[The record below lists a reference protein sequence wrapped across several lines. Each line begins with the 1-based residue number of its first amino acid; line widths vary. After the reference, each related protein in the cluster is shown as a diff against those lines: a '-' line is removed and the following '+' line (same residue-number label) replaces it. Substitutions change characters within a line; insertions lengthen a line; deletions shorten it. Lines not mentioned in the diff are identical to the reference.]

1 MHIITIPSLSSCF
14 VGGMS
19 YFIACLLCLSYYC
32 WLLFHRYWSLYP
44 HFNEGIN
51 FTRHSFIIEMNYV
64 VLQIFF
70 LFIDPSCRIEE
81 PHWCPPFFQSG
92 RCDEWQCQHSP
103 ERKSYCDDL
112 NHVKSFSRWCNS
124 KCFDRRLGCLSHTR
138 DLNIKEAAVAADK
151 YILDQLI
158 AIPAYLSG
166 SALNNK
172 NNSSLLRATQKNLS
186 ISFTKMDL
194 TYVLGC
200 GLAY

>member
-1 MHIITIPSLSSCF
+1 M
-14 VGGMS
+14 
-19 YFIACLLCLSYYC
+19 
-32 WLLFHRYWSLYP
+32 
-44 HFNEGIN
+44 
-51 FTRHSFIIEMNYV
+51 
-64 VLQIFF
+64 
-70 LFIDPSCRIEE
+70 
-81 PHWCPPFFQSG
+81 
-92 RCDEWQCQHSP
+92 
-103 ERKSYCDDL
+103 
-112 NHVKSFSRWCNS
+112 
-124 KCFDRRLGCLSHTR
+124 SHTR